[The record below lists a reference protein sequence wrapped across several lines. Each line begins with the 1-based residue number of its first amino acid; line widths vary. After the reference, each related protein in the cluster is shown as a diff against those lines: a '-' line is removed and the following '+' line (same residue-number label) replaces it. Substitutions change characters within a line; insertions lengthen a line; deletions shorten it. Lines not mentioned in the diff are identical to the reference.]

1 MGIFSGFG
9 NHNDTD
15 RIYGH
20 FPELSGA
27 VTVAQIFQILV

>member
-15 RIYGH
+15 RIYGY
-20 FPELSGA
+20 FPELSGGDGESG
-27 VTVAQIFQILV
+27 VA